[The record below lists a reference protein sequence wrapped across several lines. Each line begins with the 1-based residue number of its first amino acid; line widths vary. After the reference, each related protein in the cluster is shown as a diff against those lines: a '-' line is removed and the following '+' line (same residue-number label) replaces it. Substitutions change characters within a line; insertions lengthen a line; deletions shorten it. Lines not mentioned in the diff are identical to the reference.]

1 MLIQLAHT
9 TFSYFPRG
17 KSSITLSLD
26 LPSKL
31 TLYGKSVRSTEL
43 THTTEPTTF
52 AYYIQHLFI
61 LESHSIGGLLV
72 HIGLTSPGSAESPT
86 KLSFKINTN
95 NNNTRLSVYIYIF
108 NYKQRKRKSTTP
120 KICTPNLIGTLIYL
134 WNWKLKAELRSI
146 IVMQDRPKSI
156 FLQCLA

>member
-95 NNNTRLSVYIYIF
+95 NKNTRLNVYIYI
-108 NYKQRKRKSTTP
+108 YIYSTISKEKEKVQPQKFVHQILLGHLFTSG
-120 KICTPNLIGTLIYL
+120 TESSRRNLGP
-134 WNWKLKAELRSI
+134 S
-146 IVMQDRPKSI
+146 
-156 FLQCLA
+156 